1 MPVTWSISHE
11 DRLVLAAVSG
21 ESSGQDL
28 QQYMVAVTAAGAMP
42 YRKLFDAT
50 YAAPGSLRLSEL
62 RAFAK
67 TIVAYANEKGAVG
80 PLAIVVGS
88 DLEREM
94 AELFGQADAG
104 RALGI
109 FSDAQKARQ
118 WLDQLA

>member
-1 MPVTWSISHE
+1 VPLTWSISHD
-11 DRLVLAAVSG
+11 DRLVMAAVSG
-21 ESSGQDL
+21 EASGQDL
-28 QQYMVAVTAAGAMP
+28 EEYMSAVTAAGAMP

-62 RAFAK
+62 RAFSRK
-67 TIVAYANEKGAVG
+67 IVAYAKEGRVG

-109 FSDAQKARQ
+109 FSDVLEARQ
-118 WLDQLA
+118 WLDKLA

>member
-11 DRLVLAAVSG
+11 DRLVSASVSG
-21 ESSGQDL
+21 EASGQDL
-28 QQYMVAVTAAGAMP
+28 EAYMSAVTAADAMP

-62 RAFAK
+62 RAFSRK
-67 TIVAYANEKGAVG
+67 IVAYAKEGPVG

-109 FSDAQKARQ
+109 FSDVVAARQ
-118 WLDQLA
+118 WLDKLA

>member
-21 ESSGQDL
+21 EASIQDL
-28 QQYMVAVTAAGAMP
+28 EQYMAAVTAAGGMP

-62 RAFAK
+62 RAFSKA
-67 TIVAYANEKGAVG
+67 IVAYAQKGVVG
-80 PLAIVVGS
+80 PLAIVVGT

-104 RALGI
+104 RALAI
-109 FSDAQKARQ
+109 FSDVPTARQ
-118 WLDQLA
+118 WLDQVA

>member
-1 MPVTWSISHE
+1 MPLTWSISHE
-11 DRLVLAAVSG
+11 DRLVSAAVSG
-21 ESSGQDL
+21 EASGQDL
-28 QQYMVAVTAAGAMP
+28 QQYMAAVVAAGGMP

-67 TIVAYANEKGAVG
+67 TIVAYAKEGAVG

-109 FSDAQKARQ
+109 FSDVVEARQ
-118 WLDQLA
+118 WLDKMA